1 MGGNAMLRRLGPRTS
16 PARRV
21 HPTTSVGETT
31 PRMTSS
37 SPRKHAGPGPAT
49 DLPPVPEPTFAERA
63 RTLVYLGRMGSLSTL
78 SRKQP
83 GFPFGSV
90 MPYGLDDHG
99 RPIFLISTMAMH
111 TQNLQADPH
120 ASLLVSQ
127 QVAEGEPLGAS
138 RVTLLGNVLPV
149 PEPELAEA
157 RKLYLERHANSKY
170 WVDFDDFSFYRM
182 DVVDVYYVGGFGVM
196 GWVSA
201 SDYDR
206 SQPDPL
212 ADSMAEIIQHMNADH
227 QDALVMLARTFAHVD
242 STEATMTAVDRLGFH
257 VRLKTAEGMR
267 GARIAFLREVSNAGE
282 TRKVLVEMVQQ
293 ARAQSK

>member
-1 MGGNAMLRRLGPRTS
+1 
-16 PARRV
+16 
-21 HPTTSVGETT
+21 
-31 PRMTSS
+31 MTSS
-37 SPRKHAGPGPAT
+37 SARKHAGPGPAT
-49 DLPPVPEPTFAERA
+49 DLPPIPEPTFAERA
-63 RTLVYLGRMGSLSTL
+63 RTLAYLGRMGSLSTL

-90 MPYGLDDHG
+90 MPYRLDDHG

-120 ASLLVSQ
+120 ASLLVTQ
-127 QVAEGEPLGAS
+127 QDTEGEPLGAS
-138 RVTLLGNVLPV
+138 RVTLLGNVLPL
-149 PEPELAEA
+149 PKAELAEA

-170 WVDFDDFSFYRM
+170 WVDFEDFSFYRM

-212 ADSMAEIIQHMNADH
+212 ADSMSEIIQHMNADH
-227 QDALVMLARTFAHVD
+227 KDALVLLARTFAHID
-242 STEATMTAVDRLGFH
+242 SMEGSMTAVDRLGFH
-257 VRLKTAEGMR
+257 VRLKTAEAMR
-267 GARIAFLREVSNAGE
+267 GARIAFLREVSTPAE

-293 ARAQSK
+293 ARSQAE